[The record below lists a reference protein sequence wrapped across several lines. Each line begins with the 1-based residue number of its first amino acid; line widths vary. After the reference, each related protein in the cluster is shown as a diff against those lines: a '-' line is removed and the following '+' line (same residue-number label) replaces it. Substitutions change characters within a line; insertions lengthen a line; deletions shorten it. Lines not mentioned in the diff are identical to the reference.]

1 MGAVTP
7 NWPVD
12 SRVRALTT
20 TREGGVSRGIYSSL
34 NLSRQVG
41 DDVAAVIRNQQI
53 CLTTHRLPHTPRW
66 LRQVHG
72 TRAIDVGNLKSSVDI
87 EADAAYTNAPD
98 RVCAIL
104 TADCLPIVL
113 CDDKFQEV
121 AAVHAGWRGLLHGVL
136 QSTLSKFSAPCTRLL
151 AWIGPGISRSAYR
164 VDPAFR
170 QRFLEDCP
178 GVDQAFWCNSGQWH
192 ADLYAIAESRLR
204 AGGVTNVS
212 RYQGCTFAE
221 AERFYSYR
229 RDGVTG
235 RMATF
240 VWIDSSNQSGRLP

>member
-7 NWPVD
+7 NWPLA
-12 SRVRALTT
+12 SPVRALTT
-20 TREGGVSRGIYSSL
+20 TREGGVSSGIFSSL
-34 NLSRQVG
+34 NLSEQVG
-41 DDVAAVIRNQQI
+41 DDASAVAHNQNL
-53 CLTTHRLPHTPRW
+53 CVTTHCLPHAPRW

-72 TRAIDVGNLKSSVDI
+72 TRAVDVSNLKISVDV
-87 EADAAYTNAPD
+87 EADAAYSNTPD

-113 CDDKFQEV
+113 CDDTFEEV
-121 AAVHAGWRGLLHGVL
+121 AAMHAGWRGLLHGIIE
-136 QSTLSKFSAPCTRLL
+136 STSSKFSAPRTRLL

-164 VDPAFR
+164 VDRDFR
-170 QRFLEDCP
+170 ARFLDDDPE
-178 GVDQAFWCNSGQWH
+178 VEHAFWFNDGQWH

-204 AGGVTNVS
+204 ACGVTNIS
-212 RYQGCTFAE
+212 RYHGCTFAE

-235 RMATF
+235 RMATL
-240 VWIDSSNQSGRLP
+240 VWIDSEASRKV